1 MYEDKKIQSS
11 IGDSPGDEEL
21 LNLALKPLADPVV
34 EAMFTN
40 EDVAGLAAQSLVN
53 AVLEIDGDPPIG
65 KIVRLT
71 TQKTVSNVLSRG
83 YRLDIEGI
91 SEKELTDTEV
101 QLTPMNMVNRGF
113 LQAGQLAGINA
124 KRGDTMRELLN
135 KMPRILIINLN
146 WFEDRPKHPDFT
158 QPVDLMYR
166 KPNAV
171 SNTYERASDKVHIYN
186 VEMTKFIRKVLPELK
201 TKLYD
206 PKTPR
211 LHYWLWAM
219 CESQTSGV
227 SLTEVIQM
235 SAALKEFVKNDSG
248 FEQYVDRYEEVS
260 NDLEV
265 RRQFAAWTA
274 EMDKLDIAK
283 ELGKEEGK
291 AEEKTENI
299 KRMLSKG
306 IPPESVADY
315 LDLTL
320 EQVLELSE

>member
-1 MYEDKKIQSS
+1 MYEGKEIQSS
-11 IGDSPGDEEL
+11 IADSPGDEEL

-53 AVLEIDGDPPIG
+53 AVLEIDGDPPMG

-71 TQKTVSNVLSRG
+71 TQKTASNVLSRG

-146 WFEDRPKHPDFT
+146 WFEDRPKYPDFT

-166 KPNAV
+166 KPNAG

-306 IPPESVADY
+306 VPPESVADY